1 MSALKQIETVR
12 NDFLAE
18 LEDVNED
25 LKELESLRAKY
36 LGRKGKV
43 ASLFSLMGEASNEER
58 PALGESLNQ
67 LKKELSTLFED
78 KVSEFDRSRQ
88 EAEDDSIDL
97 SLPGKE
103 HRLGSI
109 HILEQTLSEIK
120 DIYRSIGFHV
130 AYGPEVDDDHH
141 NFTALNIPEH
151 HPARDMQDTFF
162 IDPGTVLR
170 THTSNVQVHLMEEQ
184 DPPIRYIVPGRV
196 YRNEAIGYKSYCL
209 FHQVEGIYIN
219 ERVSF
224 GELKGCLE
232 YFVKQMFGP
241 KKKMRFRPSFFP
253 FTEPSAEVDI
263 WDEERQQWMEILGC
277 GMVDPAVLD
286 NVGYDSSRF
295 HGYAF
300 GMGVERI
307 AMLKYGIPD
316 LRPFYDSDI
325 RWLKHY
331 GFVPLDIPTVSKGI
345 NQ

>member
-25 LKELESLRAKY
+25 LKEIESLRSKY

-67 LKKELSTLFED
+67 LKKELTTLFED

-88 EAEDDSIDL
+88 KAEDDSIDL

-130 AYGPEVDDDHH
+130 AYGPEVDDDYH

-162 IDPGTVLR
+162 IDPETVLR
-170 THTSNVQVHLMEEQ
+170 THTSNVQVHLMEEE

-307 AMLKYGIPD
+307 AMLKYKI
-316 LRPFYDSDI
+316 SDI
-325 RWLKHY
+325 RHFY
-331 GFVPLDIPTVSKGI
+331 SGDVRFMEQFV
-345 NQ
+345 